1 MKTLAKYK
9 LTILLSLTLLGL
21 MLLAFFNR
29 FIQDDAFIS
38 FRYAQNLVQQGELTW
53 NPGETDRVEG
63 YTNFLWTL
71 LMAVPHLLGIDP
83 VPFSMALGLLCAF
96 GSFITFWHLSAYILK
111 DFNYRL
117 LALVL
122 LGTNYTFSAYAT
134 GGLET
139 QLQAL
144 LILLGTLITLRLTL
158 DGKTASPRSLAAL
171 SILAALALL
180 TRLDSALPFTV
191 LYAAI
196 GLHLLMLKLPPR
208 KTVGNILMAVLP
220 AALILGVW
228 FAWKLSY
235 YGDLLP
241 NTFYAKTGGLS
252 YNAIY
257 NGIFY
262 LYKYAHSYLLI
273 PFAILSLLYL
283 RRLANRTGM
292 RIVIAITALWL
303 LYIIYVGGDF
313 MEFRFLVPI
322 TPFIMLLI
330 TALIQLISLKEVKF
344 TLAALVLAG
353 SFHHQ
358 QTFTFINGIE
368 PVDILEGHLTK
379 PGENWV
385 GAGKTLAALF
395 RDKDDPVV
403 IAVSAAGA
411 IPYYSQL
418 PTVDVLGLNDVW
430 IARNGITASKRAG
443 HQKRPTLDYLLQ
455 REVNLVIAYPL
466 VKDNAP
472 VMIES
477 ANDLKRYFL
486 YGDLDCLPADAVV
499 LEIPVAS
506 GYNLQTLYLTPHP
519 AVDRL
524 ITERG
529 LITHEID
536 LNN

>member
-1 MKTLAKYK
+1 MKLLTRHKS
-9 LTILLSLTLLGL
+9 TILLSLVLLGL

-38 FRYAQNLVQQGELTW
+38 FRYAQNLVQHGELTW
-53 NPGETDRVEG
+53 NPGEADRVEG

-71 LMAVPHLLGIDP
+71 LMAVPHLLGVDP
-83 VPFSMALGLLCAF
+83 VAFSMALGLLCAF
-96 GSFITFWHLSAYILK
+96 GSFIIFWHLNAYILK
-111 DFNYRL
+111 DFSYRL
-117 LALVL
+117 LALIL

-144 LILLGTLITLRLTL
+144 LILLGTLITLRLTVG
-158 DGKTASPRSLAAL
+158 GKTASPLSLAAL
-171 SILAALALL
+171 SIAAALGLL
-180 TRLDSALPFTV
+180 TRLDSALPFAV
-191 LYAAI
+191 LYVAI
-196 GLHLLMLKLPPR
+196 GLHLLRLKLPPR
-208 KTVGNILMAVLP
+208 KAVGDILMAVLP
-220 AALILGVW
+220 TVLILGAW
-228 FAWKLSY
+228 FAWKLTY

-252 YNAIY
+252 YSAVY

-283 RRLANRTGM
+283 RRLTSRPGM
-292 RIVIAITALWL
+292 RVVIAITALWL
-303 LYIIYVGGDF
+303 LYIVYVGGDF

-322 TPFIMLLI
+322 TPFIMLII
-330 TALIQLISLKEVKF
+330 TALIQLISIKEVKVAL
-344 TLAALVLAG
+344 TALVLIG

-379 PGENWV
+379 PGENWE
-385 GAGKTLAALF
+385 GAGKVLGNLF
-395 RDKDDPVV
+395 ADEQPPVT

-418 PTVDVLGLNDVW
+418 PTVDVLGLNDKW
-430 IARNGITASKRAG
+430 IARQGITASKRAG

-466 VKDNAP
+466 VQDNTP
-472 VMIES
+472 VVIES
-477 ANDLKRYFL
+477 ADDLKRFFL
-486 YGDLDCLPADAVV
+486 HGDLSNLPAGAVV
-499 LEIPVAS
+499 LEIPVSA
-506 GYNLQTLYLTPHP
+506 GYSLQTLYLIPHP
-519 AVDRL
+519 VVDRL
-524 ITERG
+524 IDERG
-529 LITHEID
+529 LVTHP
-536 LNN
+536 LTWLP

>member
-1 MKTLAKYK
+1 MQKFTRHKS
-9 LTILLSLTLLGL
+9 TILLSLVLLGL

-71 LMAVPHLLGIDP
+71 LMAVPHLLGINP
-83 VPFSMALGLLCAF
+83 VTFSMALGLLCAF

-180 TRLDSALPFTV
+180 TRLDSALPFAV

-208 KTVGNILMAVLP
+208 KTVGNILIAVLP

-273 PFAILSLLYL
+273 PFAILFLFYGP
-283 RRLANRTGM
+283 RLARRPVLWLLIAMTG
-292 RIVIAITALWL
+292 IWL
-303 LYIIYVGGDF
+303 LYIVYVGGDF

-322 TPFIMLLI
+322 IPFITLLI
-330 TALIQLISLKEVKF
+330 TALIQLISSQEVKY
-344 TLAALVLAG
+344 TLVILMLAG

-395 RDKDDPVV
+395 PDKDDPVV

-418 PTVDVLGLNDVW
+418 PTVDVLGLNDKW
-430 IARNGITASKRAG
+430 IAREGVTASKRAG

-466 VKDNAP
+466 VQENTP
-472 VMIES
+472 VMIET
-477 ANDLKRYFL
+477 ADDLKRFFL
-486 YGDLDCLPADAVV
+486 HGDLSHLPVDAVV
-499 LEIPVAS
+499 LEIPVAD
-506 GYNLQTLYLTPHP
+506 GYSLQTLYLTPHP
-519 AVDRL
+519 AVERL
-524 ITERG
+524 IAERG
-529 LITHEID
+529 LITHEIV
-536 LNN
+536 LNR

>member
-1 MKTLAKYK
+1 MNA
-9 LTILLSLTLLGL
+9 LLKNKSTLLFSLVLLGS
-21 MLLAFFNR
+21 MLLAFHNR

-38 FRYAQNLVQQGELTW
+38 FRYAQNLAQHGELTW
-53 NPGETDRVEG
+53 NPGEADRVEG

-71 LMAVPHLLGIDP
+71 LMTIPHLLDIDP
-83 VPFSMALGLLCAF
+83 VTFSMALGLFFAL
-96 GSFITFWHLSAYILK
+96 GSFITFWHLSAYILT

-139 QLQAL
+139 QMQAFLVL
-144 LILLGTLITLRLTL
+144 LSTLFTLKLTSDDSLKNPLTLITL
-158 DGKTASPRSLAAL
+158 
-171 SILAALALL
+171 SIITALALL
-180 TRLDSALPFTV
+180 TRLDTALLLFILCT
-191 LYAAI
+191 AI
-196 GLHLLMLKLPPR
+196 GLHLLKAKLPLI
-208 KTVGNILMAVLP
+208 KSAGTAALAVLP
-220 AALILGVW
+220 AVLILGAW
-228 FAWKLSY
+228 FAWKLGY
-235 YGDLLP
+235 YGELLP

-252 YNAIY
+252 FNAIY

-262 LYKYAHSYLLI
+262 LYKFAHSYLLI
-273 PFAILSLLYL
+273 PFAILFLFYL
-283 RRLANRTGM
+283 PRLARLPVLRILIAMTG
-292 RIVIAITALWL
+292 IWL

-322 TPFIMLLI
+322 IPFIMLLI
-330 TALIQLISLKEVKF
+330 TVLIALIGVKEVKY
-344 TLAALVLAG
+344 ALVILLLAG

-379 PGENWV
+379 PAENWV
-385 GAGKTLAALF
+385 GTGKTLAVLF
-395 RDKDDPVV
+395 PGRDEPVV

-418 PTVDVLGLNDVW
+418 PTVDVLGLNDKW
-430 IARNGITASKRAG
+430 IARQGITASKRAG

-455 REVNLVIAYPL
+455 REVTLVIAYPL
-466 VKDNAP
+466 VKDNTP

-477 ANDLKRYFL
+477 ADDLKRYFL
-486 YGDLDCLPADAVV
+486 YGDLSRLPAGAVV

-506 GYNLQTLYLTPHP
+506 GYSLQAIYLTPHP

-524 ITERG
+524 IAERH
-529 LITHEID
+529 LITHDIEI
-536 LNN
+536 NN

>member
-1 MKTLAKYK
+1 MNA
-9 LTILLSLTLLGL
+9 LLKNKSTLLFSLVLLGS
-21 MLLAFFNR
+21 MLLAFLNR

-38 FRYAQNLVQQGELTW
+38 FRYAQNLVQHGELTW
-53 NPGETDRVEG
+53 NPGEADRVEG

-71 LMAVPHLLGIDP
+71 LMTIPHLLSIDP
-83 VPFSMALGLLCAF
+83 VTFSMALGLFFAL
-96 GSFITFWHLSAYILK
+96 GSFITFWHLSAYILTG
-111 DFNYRL
+111 FSYRL

-139 QLQAL
+139 QMQAF
-144 LILLGTLITLRLTL
+144 LILLGVLITLKLTSDDSPKNPLTLITL
-158 DGKTASPRSLAAL
+158 
-171 SILAALALL
+171 SIITALALL
-180 TRLDSALPFTV
+180 TRLDTALLLFI
-191 LYAAI
+191 LYTAI
-196 GLHLLMLKLPPR
+196 GLHLLTAKLPLI
-208 KTVGNILMAVLP
+208 KSAGTAALAVLP
-220 AALILGVW
+220 AVLILGTW
-228 FAWKLSY
+228 FDWKLGY
-235 YGDLLP
+235 YGELLP

-252 YNAIY
+252 FNAIY

-262 LYKYAHSYLLI
+262 LYKFAHSYLLF
-273 PFAILSLLYL
+273 PFAILFLFYVP
-283 RRLANRTGM
+283 RLARRPVLRMLIAMTG
-292 RIVIAITALWL
+292 IWL

-322 TPFIMLLI
+322 IPFIMLLI
-330 TALIQLISLKEVKF
+330 TALIQLISVKEVKY
-344 TLAALVLAG
+344 TLVILMLAG

-368 PVDILEGHLTK
+368 PVGILAGHLTK
-379 PGENWV
+379 PAENWV

-395 RDKDDPVV
+395 PDKDDPVV

-418 PTVDVLGLNDVW
+418 PTVDVLGLNDKW
-430 IARNGITASKRAG
+430 IARQGITASKRAG

-466 VKDNAP
+466 VKDNTP
-472 VMIES
+472 LSIETVD
-477 ANDLKRYFL
+477 DLKRYFL
-486 YGDLDCLPADAVV
+486 YGDLGHLPASAVV

-506 GYNLQTLYLTPHP
+506 GYSVQAIYLTPHP

-524 ITERG
+524 IAERH
-529 LITHEID
+529 LITHDIEI
-536 LNN
+536 NN